1 MTMETPP
8 DSIKTKSYYKKDA
21 MLNLDKALD
30 KAKQAK
36 TMYKS
41 PKHYEYDPTLN
52 GLQEPS
58 LHQVGINQSLNDR
71 LRTLEAHNSAL
82 IYRLKQLENIL
93 TSKNF
98 TDFSEKLDELMDKL
112 DDLQSRVDL
121 LDE

>member
-1 MTMETPP
+1 METSP
-8 DSIKTKSYYKKDA
+8 DPIKTNKYFIKESVLKN
-21 MLNLDKALD
+21 MD
-30 KAKQAK
+30 KAKQVK
-36 TMYKS
+36 EMYKS
-41 PKHYEYDPTLN
+41 PKHYEDDPTLN

-71 LRTLEAHNSAL
+71 LRALEATNVAL
-82 IYRLKQLENIL
+82 ENRLKKLENIL

-98 TDFSEKLDELMDKL
+98 TDFTEKLEELMDKL

>member
-1 MTMETPP
+1 MTMETPS
-8 DSIKTKSYYKKDA
+8 DSSQTKSCYIQDLVLKN
-21 MLNLDKALD
+21 MD
-30 KAKQAK
+30 KAKQVK
-36 TMYKS
+36 KMYKS

-71 LRTLEAHNSAL
+71 LRALEATNVAL
-82 IYRLKQLENIL
+82 ENRLKKLETIL

-98 TDFSEKLDELMDKL
+98 TDFTDKLEELMDKL